1 MDQEQLNAIKERVA
15 KATPGP
21 WEYDEDERGIWN
33 KGGFNYLGTVTL
45 SHNSAEFIAHARE
58 DVPALVAEVEYLRG
72 MLRDTRKI
80 VRQKVKEVKTLQ
92 NACKNH
98 KAKQEAL
105 EFHLKVSIHH
115 AEELDVE
122 LEAEVTENEQLR
134 KALEFYAEETKYE
147 RVELFD
153 GDKEIYIERDGGEI
167 ARQALKGEARI

>member
-1 MDQEQLNAIKERVA
+1 MDQEQINAIKKRLA
-15 KATPGP
+15 KTSVGP
-21 WEYDEDERGIWN
+21 WIVVEEEFIQNVSGVVGAIHFSKDA
-33 KGGFNYLGTVTL
+33 
-45 SHNSAEFIAHARE
+45 HFIAHARK

-147 RVELFD
+147 RVELCD
-153 GDKEIYIERDGGEI
+153 GDKEIYIERDSGEI